1 MQMAAFSA
9 KSPYEIGDKI
19 KVLEA
24 IGKNP
29 DGVLYAVR
37 ITTIT
42 DIACT
47 HYLRAGKVLFTYE
60 LDGSGKYAP
69 LLDPKEAGL
78 TV

>member
-1 MQMAAFSA
+1 MQIAAFSA
-9 KSPYEIGDKI
+9 KSPYEIGDRI
-19 KVLEA
+19 RVLMAAGQNE
-24 IGKNP
+24 N
-29 DGVLYAVR
+29 GVLFATR
-37 ITTIT
+37 IATIT

-47 HYLRAGKVLFTYE
+47 HYLREGKVLFTYE